1 MAVLAL
7 SATLAILSAVDVLVY
22 GGTPGG
28 IATAVTAAD
37 NGASVQLVVAPGG
50 ELGGMSAGGLG
61 WDDVGLEGLSPAVY
75 GTASIYAKFTRRVE
89 AHYASISPAAAQLS
103 HNGTRHE
110 PHVARAIFAA
120 MLAEAGVQV
129 MLNGSVSTVTRS
141 SSGLITTV
149 GFHVDGKTVIIAPRI
164 AIDATYYGDLLA
176 SAGAATRIG
185 RESRSTFGELNAGVV
200 FTKASTG
207 GSVFLQGSTGESSPR
222 IPAMTWRMCFTTN
235 SSNMVSLTA
244 PPPGYN
250 RNAYVGYLHDRQ
262 AGRISSVFQA
272 WSSPRALP
280 PTAVKFDMNC
290 NPRPLGFVWV
300 GAQKEAIIGANH
312 TERASLI
319 AELRQLALGLLFFQ
333 QHDPGVPRVDRAEAQ
348 RYGLCADEFIDNA
361 HFPTELYVREARR
374 LVPRRW
380 FTERDMV
387 PLHPSGRPPL
397 RSDAVAVGSFAID
410 AFPCSAQRPAAVSGA
425 TLEGY
430 IDMQTALTA
439 PHTLPGSIM
448 LPPAVPNLLAPVA
461 VGASHVAFS
470 SVRLEPT
477 WMLLGGAAGMLAA
490 LAIARSE
497 MPGAVPLLE
506 LQHRIAAFQP
516 LVWYNDLDP
525 ATMDQGVLT
534 AMQVLG
540 PHGAADDLQPSVRA
554 APGDALVRSVAAH
567 WLYGAALARNS
578 TVGSIAEAPAAP
590 VGERWRDFGPDDR
603 FFDSAVLCAAMGV
616 FPPPAADVD
625 FHPHRGVSSAE
636 LGAWADKLL
645 GRPCRHCSTPR
656 QRKYESSHASPVPLN
671 RGQAAV
677 ALLARV
683 L

>member
-1 MAVLAL
+1 MASLA
-7 SATLAILSAVDVLVY
+7 TLSAVDVLVY

-28 IATAVTAAD
+28 IAAAVTAAG
-37 NGASVQLVVAPGG
+37 NGASVQMVVAPGG

-61 WDDVGLEGLSPAVY
+61 WDDVGIEGLSPAVY
-75 GTASIYAKFTRRVE
+75 GTASIYANFTRRVE
-89 AHYASISPAAAQLS
+89 AHYASISAAAARLS
-103 HNGTRHE
+103 HKGTRHE
-110 PHVARAIFAA
+110 PHVARSIFAA

-141 SSGLITTV
+141 GSGAITTV
-149 GFHVDGKTVIIAPRI
+149 TFDVGDKTAIVVPTI
-164 AIDATYYGDLLA
+164 AIDASYYGDLLA
-176 SAGAATRIG
+176 AAGAATRIG

-200 FTKASTG
+200 FTKASVG
-207 GSVFLQGSTGESSPR
+207 GSVFLKGSTGESSPR
-222 IPAMTWRMCFTTN
+222 VPAMTWRMCFTTN

-250 RNAYVGYLHDRQ
+250 RSTYVGYLHDRQ

-280 PTAVKFDMNC
+280 PAATKFDMNC

-300 GAQKEAIIGANH
+300 GSQKEAIISANR
-312 TERASLI
+312 TERASLV

-333 QHDPGVPRVDRAEAQ
+333 QNDPDVPPTDRAEAQ
-348 RYGLCADEFIDNA
+348 RYGLCADEFIDNG

-380 FTERDMV
+380 FTELDMV

-397 RSDAVAVGSFAID
+397 RADAVAVGSFAVD

-439 PHTLPGSIM
+439 PHTLPASIM

-461 VGASHVAFS
+461 VGASHVGFS

-490 LAIARSE
+490 LAVAHGE
-497 MPGAVPLLE
+497 VPGAVPLLK
-506 LQHRIAAFQP
+506 LQHHVTAFQP
-516 LVWYNDLDP
+516 LVWYDDLDP
-525 ATMDQGVLT
+525 ATMDQAVLT

-540 PHGAADDLQPSVRA
+540 PHGVADDLHPSVHA
-554 APGDALVRSVAAH
+554 AAGDALVRSVAAH
-567 WLYGAALARNS
+567 WLYGVALALNS

-590 VGERWRDFGPDDR
+590 TGRRWHDFGPDDP
-603 FFDSAVLCAAMGV
+603 FFDSAVLCATMGV
-616 FPPPAADVD
+616 FPPPSTDVD

-636 LGAWADKLL
+636 LDAWADKLL
-645 GRPCRHCSTPR
+645 GRSCRHCDTLPER
-656 QRKYESSHASPVPLN
+656 INESWQASSASLS